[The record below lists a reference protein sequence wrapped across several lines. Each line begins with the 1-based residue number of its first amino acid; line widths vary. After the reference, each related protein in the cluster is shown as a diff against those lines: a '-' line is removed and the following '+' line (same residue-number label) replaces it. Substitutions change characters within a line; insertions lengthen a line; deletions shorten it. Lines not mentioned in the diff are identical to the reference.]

1 MVEANKFIPVN
12 HSPSEFTI
20 NGNQSAIY
28 HPGDGT
34 KWIPVVMDGSEP
46 LGGSSYWYGSLEYTI
61 PIIQQLRFAVFYD
74 IGMSYLDPYEF
85 DLGEYADN
93 WGVGLR
99 LQVPMLGPLRLDYGF
114 PLSHPDY
121 AEGSGQFHFG
131 VGHNRS
137 F

>member
-1 MVEANKFIPVN
+1 M
-12 HSPSEFTI
+12 
-20 NGNQSAIY
+20 
-28 HPGDGT
+28 
-34 KWIPVVMDGSEP
+34 
-46 LGGSSYWYGSLEYTI
+46 EYTI
-61 PIIQQLRFAVFYD
+61 PIIDNLRFALFYD

-99 LQVPMLGPLRLDYGF
+99 LIVPMLGPLRLDYGF

-121 AEGSGQFHFG
+121 ADGGGQFHFG
-131 VGHNRS
+131 VGYNRS